1 MKQFFFTL
9 MVIILPF
16 VVVSCNE
23 IESKKVK
30 KETNLKQII
39 KSSNAYSSV
48 QWITLDELNVKMK
61 QSPRKVILFFTK
73 KGCPYCKEMKETT
86 LQDSEIIKLIN
97 ENYYAVMLD
106 GKSKDTITF
115 KGVDYVNDASIEED
129 PKSTWRHNLFAELV
143 EPYNGGYY
151 WPSTVILDTKLEK
164 IRSFPGSQ
172 KTPQFKRLLMNFM
185 K

>member
-39 KSSNAYSSV
+39 KSSNTYSSV

-61 QSPRKVILFFTK
+61 ESPRKVILFFTK

-86 LQDSEIIKLIN
+86 DN
-97 ENYYAVMLD
+97 NNA
-106 GKSKDTITF
+106 TI
-115 KGVDYVNDASIEED
+115 
-129 PKSTWRHNLFAELV
+129 
-143 EPYNGGYY
+143 
-151 WPSTVILDTKLEK
+151 
-164 IRSFPGSQ
+164 SQ
-172 KTPQFKRLLMNFM
+172 L
-185 K
+185 

>member
-1 MKQFFFTL
+1 
-9 MVIILPF
+9 
-16 VVVSCNE
+16 
-23 IESKKVK
+23 
-30 KETNLKQII
+30 
-39 KSSNAYSSV
+39 
-48 QWITLDELNVKMK
+48 
-61 QSPRKVILFFTK
+61 VILFFTK